1 MSPRKRCVSKNSS
14 RAERSCTVSSHRIP
28 PPRSADALRRGW
40 KRPPA
45 AYTAKQQPATPAR
58 ISSPF
63 SKKSL
68 PVPGPPTDSHHP
80 RQSLRPQNSVGSAV
94 PCKQQPGALPTSRP
108 HILRGSIRR
117 ELWLGKIERDLL
129 ARGVFTPVTDLA
141 GKIRCYIRA
150 PNRRIRSNELTATG
164 RFSTMGPH
172 CDWRCRSSIR
182 RGKQSMQTR
191 EWRTEGT
198 RLRLFDKLLG
208 SLVDMNDSAP
218 KLRRNALG
226 LLAGY
231 LATVAAGGAPSL
243 ALAEEHA
250 QELPE
255 LLRGHTRSGASE
267 KMSYGLQVLMVW
279 EDW

>member
-1 MSPRKRCVSKNSS
+1 
-14 RAERSCTVSSHRIP
+14 
-28 PPRSADALRRGW
+28 
-40 KRPPA
+40 
-45 AYTAKQQPATPAR
+45 
-58 ISSPF
+58 
-63 SKKSL
+63 
-68 PVPGPPTDSHHP
+68 
-80 RQSLRPQNSVGSAV
+80 
-94 PCKQQPGALPTSRP
+94 
-108 HILRGSIRR
+108 
-117 ELWLGKIERDLL
+117 
-129 ARGVFTPVTDLA
+129 
-141 GKIRCYIRA
+141 
-150 PNRRIRSNELTATG
+150 
-164 RFSTMGPH
+164 
-172 CDWRCRSSIR
+172 
-182 RGKQSMQTR
+182 MQTR

-250 QELPE
+250 QKLPE